1 MKKIISIL
9 IITLIMS
16 MFVGTVS
23 IYAADDGLEG
33 IITGMKNA
41 STIDTSSSN
50 SGIKNTI
57 NNVIGLLQ
65 LAGTGIS
72 VIVVTMLGIKY
83 LLASPSEKADTKK
96 MIMPILIGCI
106 LLFGAVN
113 LVAVVADF
121 SAVLDTSGGT
131 GS

>member
-16 MFVGTVS
+16 LFVGTVS
-23 IYAADDGLEG
+23 IYAADEGLEG

-41 STIDTSSSN
+41 STIGDSANTN
-50 SGIKNTI
+50 ITRTI
-57 NNVIGLLQ
+57 NNVIGLIQ

-96 MIMPILIGCI
+96 MIMPILMGCI

-113 LVAVVADF
+113 LVAVIADF
-121 SAVLDTSGGT
+121 SAVLGPAT
-131 GS
+131 GN